1 VLNGSEDVSQSA
13 DVSSTDNVPVQPL
26 SLTAATEAGLSD
38 VESSTTL
45 TSELD
50 LTVTASLDGQ
60 HHDHDVAATLTEQAT
75 RPPTTAAHDQSD
87 TAGDMVNEWPLT
99 RKAMESDDSDADLD
113 ARHREL
119 DDDRQDQKKEEEEE
133 ERQIGTSPNGRFLKF
148 DKNIGRGSFKTVF
161 KGLDTETGVH
171 VAWCELQVG
180 VSYDDRC
187 LMYMEFILNSIHLG
201 PTFKFI
207 EIFREF
213 YKYLNS

>member
-1 VLNGSEDVSQSA
+1 MSQSA
-13 DVSSTDNVPVQPL
+13 DVSTTDSVHVQPL
-26 SLTAATEAGLSD
+26 SLTAATETGLSD
-38 VESSTTL
+38 AESTTTL

-50 LTVTASLDGQ
+50 LTITASLDGQ

-75 RPPTTAAHDQSD
+75 RPPTTAPHDQSAVD

-99 RKAMESDDSDADLD
+99 RKAMESDDSDVDLET
-113 ARHREL
+113 RHREL
-119 DDDRQDQKKEEEEE
+119 DDDRQDQKKEEEE

-180 VSYDDRC
+180 V
-187 LMYMEFILNSIHLG
+187 LLFNG
-201 PTFKFI
+201 
-207 EIFREF
+207 
-213 YKYLNS
+213 